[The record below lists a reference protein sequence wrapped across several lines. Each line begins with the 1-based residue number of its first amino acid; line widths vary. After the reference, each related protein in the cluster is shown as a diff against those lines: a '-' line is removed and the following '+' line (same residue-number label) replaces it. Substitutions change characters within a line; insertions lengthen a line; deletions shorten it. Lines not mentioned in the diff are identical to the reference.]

1 MLKFLHALI
10 LLCFFVTEANTKD
23 LPPGAVAG
31 SGTNILILLDV
42 NEDAYSYDGSTRLD
56 LDGARRVHESNDG
69 EYLYVTQGNSAN
81 QKTPGTSHYWHG
93 WKNSGNAPGR
103 TYKLDIQAKNF
114 VNTWGVKPNGKLQGF
129 IGPMGDCMEVIN
141 HYKKDYLVS
150 GSVTNGL
157 WQTFQNGVY
166 HYNENIG
173 FKNLQFNGLP
183 NIV

>member
-81 QKTPGTSHYWHG
+81 QFTPGTEHYW
-93 WKNSGNAPGR
+93 WKWN
-103 TYKLDIQAKNF
+103 
-114 VNTWGVKPNGKLQGF
+114 
-129 IGPMGDCMEVIN
+129 
-141 HYKKDYLVS
+141 
-150 GSVTNGL
+150 
-157 WQTFQNGVY
+157 NGV
-166 HYNENIG
+166 G
-173 FKNLQFNGLP
+173 ATPGLSL
-183 NIV
+183 IHI